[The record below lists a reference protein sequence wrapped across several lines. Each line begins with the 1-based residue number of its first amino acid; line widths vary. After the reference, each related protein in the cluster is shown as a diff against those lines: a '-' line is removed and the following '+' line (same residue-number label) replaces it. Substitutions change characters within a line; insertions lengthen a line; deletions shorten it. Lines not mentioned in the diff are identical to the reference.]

1 MHNLLVR
8 CLSLYFSSLAPLSLS
23 DDGCA
28 AAAALSQV
36 LTAEAFFGLFAGD
49 DTRQVLPPVLFPS
62 LHPVRS

>member
-49 DTRQVLPPVLFPS
+49 DTRQYPRCHCKTRWFPS
-62 LHPVRS
+62 R